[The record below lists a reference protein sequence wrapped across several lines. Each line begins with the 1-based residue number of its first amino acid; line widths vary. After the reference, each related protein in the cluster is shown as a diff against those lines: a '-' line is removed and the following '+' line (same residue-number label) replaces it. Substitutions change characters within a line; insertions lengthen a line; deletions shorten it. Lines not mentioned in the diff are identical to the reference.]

1 MFKSKKLWGFL
12 AAALVVLVILIS
24 LPYVYLSGSREYQ
37 QVSVPAN
44 GYQLTG
50 YLSTASE
57 PGEEWVIFLHG
68 NRKEGQDKYLY
79 RMIRQEIPEE
89 YSVLAIDMRGFGDS
103 PNAGMEGAEHIITR
117 LEDIDAAAEYL
128 QSEYGVTEDQIILLG
143 HSLGAAQV
151 MRAALDHSFSQA
163 VAIGLGDWDG
173 LLGDDRQVKTYSE
186 KFLLNTGV
194 SVAPT
199 QVKQEGGEFS
209 TDVLFSSCP
218 RTPAWLIFASG
229 DDGLTPLA
237 PSYKAASQRCPGDLG
252 WSVVPLSDHM
262 YGTENQSL
270 PGVLKDFR
278 SRIMISLLMWRLD
291 QVLGA

>member
-1 MFKSKKLWGFL
+1 MFKYRKLWGFL

-24 LPYVYLSGSREYQ
+24 LPYLYLSGSREYQ
-37 QVSVPAN
+37 QVQVPAD

-57 PGEEWVIFLHG
+57 PAGKWMIFLHG
-68 NRKEGQDKYLY
+68 NRKEGQDKELY
-79 RMIRQEIPEE
+79 RFIRQEIPDQ
-89 YSVLAIDMRGFGDS
+89 YSVLAIDMRGFGAS
-103 PNAGMEGAEHIITR
+103 PNAGMQGAEHILTR
-117 LEDIDAAAEYL
+117 MEDIEAAVSYL
-128 QSEYGVTEDQIILLG
+128 ESEYGVTADQIILLG

-163 VAIGLGDWDG
+163 VVIGLGDWDG
-173 LLGDDRQVKTYSE
+173 LLGDDRQVKTYTE

-194 SVAPT
+194 SIAPG
-199 QVKQEGGEFS
+199 QVKQEGGQFS
-209 TDVLFSSCP
+209 TDVLFAGCP
-218 RTPAWLIFASG
+218 LTPAWLIFASG

-237 PSYKAASQRCPGDLG
+237 SSYQASSQRCAGDLG
-252 WSVVPLSDHM
+252 WSVVPFSDHM

-270 PGVLKDFR
+270 PGVLRDFR

-291 QVLGA
+291 QALET